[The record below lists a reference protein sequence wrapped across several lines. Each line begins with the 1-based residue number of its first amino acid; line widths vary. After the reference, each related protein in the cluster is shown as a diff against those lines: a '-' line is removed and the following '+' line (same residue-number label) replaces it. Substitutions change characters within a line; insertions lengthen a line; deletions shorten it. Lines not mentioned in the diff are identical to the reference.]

1 MGKKESKKDSFPPF
15 PFSFLSRLVHEFF
28 ATINYFFF
36 PSRDNGRSVI
46 TSADYRTSRMTS
58 EDSLKKFV
66 SAAIGKVE

>member
-1 MGKKESKKDSFPPF
+1 MGKKESLPPF

-36 PSRDNGRSVI
+36 FSFLLEIMAGPVI

>member
-1 MGKKESKKDSFPPF
+1 MGKKESFPPF

-36 PSRDNGRSVI
+36 LSSRDNGRSVI

>member
-1 MGKKESKKDSFPPF
+1 MGKKESKKIAFHLLLFPSCLAWFMNFLQPLTIF
-15 PFSFLSRLVHEFF
+15 FS
-28 ATINYFFF
+28 
-36 PSRDNGRSVI
+36 SRDNGRSVI